1 MASGVST
8 RMGSRFHVISWH
20 TSERSLYL
28 RLTPPARFYTS
39 SASLCLSSTTER
51 CLLAIDRFCAGS
63 CVSTLCSSKSVY
75 SFQIESQSAM
85 DLPNELYTVE
95 GDHHRFLEEAAK
107 TSVGVVALRAVG
119 GVAQV
124 FLQEL
129 AVVPPERIAIDEEA
143 HCVHGVL
150 VHLFDLFWEKEGGNY
165 FFEGFSE
172 LLADFALH

>member
-1 MASGVST
+1 M
-8 RMGSRFHVISWH
+8 
-20 TSERSLYL
+20 
-28 RLTPPARFYTS
+28 
-39 SASLCLSSTTER
+39 
-51 CLLAIDRFCAGS
+51 
-63 CVSTLCSSKSVY
+63 Y
-75 SFQIESQSAM
+75 SFQIESQSAV

-107 TSVGVVALRAVG
+107 SSVGVAALRA
-119 GVAQV
+119 
-124 FLQEL
+124 
-129 AVVPPERIAIDEEA
+129 IAIDEEA